1 MPNFEG
7 KNVPTKVLI
16 PRTELIMQLNS
27 EAEKYNTVS
36 KEVMLNNQKDLKG
49 WKYSVLHHF

>member
-27 EAEKYNTVS
+27 EAQKYNTVS

-49 WKYSVLHHF
+49 WKYSVLRHF